1 MDTDSASLYAFLVL
15 LLCPAAIALPLVL
28 LIKGIRPAPDFRS
41 HYRIGLGFLLS
52 SLLMPLLIYLFL
64 WWWAEGPGDVHGLMF
79 LGLEVPLAW
88 ITCLVGMVV
97 CLTARMTRK
106 SDPRA

>member
-1 MDTDSASLYAFLVL
+1 MDHDDVLVIL
-15 LLCPAAIALPLVL
+15 LLCPAVVVLPLVL
-28 LIKGIRPAPDFRS
+28 LIKGIHPAPRFRTY
-41 HYRIGLGFLLS
+41 YRIGFGLLLT

-79 LGLEVPLAW
+79 LGLEVPMAW

-106 SDPRA
+106 RDPRA

>member
-1 MDTDSASLYAFLVL
+1 MDHDDVLVIL
-15 LLCPAAIALPLVL
+15 LLCPAVVVLPLVL
-28 LIKGIRPAPDFRS
+28 LIKGIHPAPRFRTY
-41 HYRIGLGFLLS
+41 YRIGFGLLLT

-106 SDPRA
+106 RDPRA